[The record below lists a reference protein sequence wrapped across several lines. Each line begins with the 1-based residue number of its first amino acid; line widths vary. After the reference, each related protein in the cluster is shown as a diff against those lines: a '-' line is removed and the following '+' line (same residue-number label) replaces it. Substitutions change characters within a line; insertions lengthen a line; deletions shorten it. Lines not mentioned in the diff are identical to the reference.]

1 MENEQVLEP
10 PRALISRNPVGW
22 LRYFGPGAIVASV
35 TVGSGEVIFPSRGG
49 SLFSY
54 NVLWV
59 ILFFATLKWVMAYTS
74 IRHMILSGAHPL
86 ERWRLFPGPKG
97 WMHVFL
103 LITVAFTLP
112 VAFAFL
118 GGALGSASP
127 WMLGIGEESFWNSG
141 ALWTT
146 IWLGAAGVLLLIGG
160 YNFLEKAQTAIIILM
175 LLCIM
180 VAVFY
185 VATDWPAALMGLFI
199 PHTLSYPDWTPKNI
213 SDRPVLVEVMTYVGV
228 IGGASQ
234 DYLAYAAF
242 LRDKKWGRCHLSVA
256 TDRELEETA
265 ARKDHPARLWLR
277 AAQIDTLVSFA
288 VVVVIACAFCILG
301 AVILHPEKI
310 VIEGN
315 DLLMHQAT
323 FLTALSPLLEPLY
336 KIAVFAAFFGSLY
349 GGPEMNYRLV
359 FELLNT
365 GTRWRDR
372 LPARKVRLAVIGVAI
387 LGAII
392 VTWARELSEGW
403 FNTTLIQLWTPI
415 GLISGVILS
424 GVFCLANPWA
434 DHRFLPRALR
444 LPKAFYILNLVA
456 ALIFLASGL
465 RAFQQNVGLWG
476 LGLLAAMVLVSFLTA
491 WLAPSL
497 FWSDKPVDR
506 E

>member
-22 LRYFGPGAIVASV
+22 IRYFGPGAILASV
-35 TVGSGEVIFPSRGG
+35 TVGSGEVVFPSRGG

-118 GGALGSASP
+118 GGTLGSATP
-127 WMLGIGEESFWNSG
+127 WMLGIGEESFWNNG
-141 ALWTT
+141 PIWTT

-160 YNFLEKAQTAIIILM
+160 YSFLEKAQTAIIILM
-175 LLCIM
+175 LVCIM
-180 VAVFY
+180 AALFF
-185 VATDWPAALMGLFI
+185 VATDWPATLWGLFI
-199 PHTLSYPDWTPKNI
+199 PHKLSYPDWAPKNI
-213 SDRPVLVEVMTYVGV
+213 SDRPVLVEVMTYAGV

-256 TDRELEETA
+256 TDGELEETA
-265 ARKDHPARLWLR
+265 AHKDHRARLWLR

-315 DLLMHQAT
+315 DLLQHQAA

-336 KIAVFAAFFGSLY
+336 KLAVFAAFFGSLY

-372 LPARKVRLAVIGVAI
+372 LPVRKVRLTVIGVAI
-387 LGAII
+387 GGAIL
-392 VTWARELSEGW
+392 VTWARELNEAWDASH
-403 FNTTLIQLWTPI
+403 IQLWTPI
-415 GLISGVILS
+415 GLISGVILC
-424 GVFCLANPWA
+424 GIFCMANTWA
-434 DHRFLPRALR
+434 DHRFLPKGLR
-444 LPKAFYILNLVA
+444 LSKAFYIVNLVA

-465 RAFQQNVGLWG
+465 TAYWLNVGQWG
-476 LGLLAAMVLVSFLTA
+476 FLLLGGMLLVSFLTA
-491 WLAPSL
+491 WLAPAL